1 MVHAILDHQ
10 YRCRVLYLQTVSQH
24 LEAGK
29 CCRASDDLD
38 RIRCPG
44 SGIFCWYAVHG
55 DENAEILLFHRISA
69 KLFTDNRY
77 AFFLSDTAFLY

>member
-1 MVHAILDHQ
+1 MLKE
-10 YRCRVLYLQTVSQH
+10 L
-24 LEAGK
+24 K
-29 CCRASDDLD
+29 
-38 RIRCPG
+38 RIIAEEPCPG

-77 AFFLSDTAFLY
+77 AFFLSDIAFLY